1 MLLATDS
8 DEVFIEI
15 DAALGSADTQVHRI
29 RAGRE
34 VRAAVIELDPD
45 LVILDL
51 QIGSMGGIAA
61 CLDLRLEEGAGRLDP
76 QSVLLLLDRDADVF
90 MARRS
95 GADGWLVK
103 PLALAA
109 GVTERVRL
117 ATGVVNP
124 YTRGIPVL
132 AQTSAAIQDASR
144 GRFVLGIGSSST
156 CAWGCDGTIGSAR
169 SEAPSGAGSG
179 SGRDAE
185 AAPACPSMESN
196 GRSGAGGVATGRR

>member
-1 MLLATDS
+1 MGRGARPKYPSDVRNVLLATDS

-34 VRAAVIELDPD
+34 VRAAAIELDPD

-103 PLALAA
+103 PLDARRITAA
-109 GVTERVRL
+109 TTAV
-117 ATGVVNP
+117 
-124 YTRGIPVL
+124 I
-132 AQTSAAIQDASR
+132 
-144 GRFVLGIGSSST
+144 
-156 CAWGCDGTIGSAR
+156 
-169 SEAPSGAGSG
+169 AG
-179 SGRDAE
+179 DFFAE
-185 AAPACPSMESN
+185 GPEL
-196 GRSGAGGVATGRR
+196 VET